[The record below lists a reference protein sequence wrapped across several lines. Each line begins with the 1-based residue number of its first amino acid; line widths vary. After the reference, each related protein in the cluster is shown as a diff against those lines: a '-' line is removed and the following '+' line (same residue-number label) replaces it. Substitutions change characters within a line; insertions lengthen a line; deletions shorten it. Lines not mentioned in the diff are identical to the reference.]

1 MVMDDAASKRLTL
14 KKGRH
19 ILTGAV
25 INGPGMSDF
34 CVRFIDEDGNP
45 VMNYDIRNK

>member
-1 MVMDDAASKRLTL
+1 MDDAASKRLTL

-19 ILTGAV
+19 VITGSV

-34 CVRFIDEDGNP
+34 CVRFVKEDGTP
-45 VMNYDIRNK
+45 VLNYSILNK